1 MGILA
6 WLKPLP
12 DEKLSL
18 LYTAFL
24 RASTTLQDK
33 LAQKV
38 RSTANSSMRKA
49 LGLTLPSQAEE
60 HSSMYVFQRKTTTQD
75 TLPHVLKP

>member
-1 MGILA
+1 MA
-6 WLKPLP
+6 RLKPLP

-18 LYTAFL
+18 PYAAFL
-24 RASTTLQDK
+24 RASTTLQGK
-33 LAQKV
+33 PAQKV
-38 RSTANSSMRKA
+38 RSIANSSMCKA
-49 LGLTLPSQAEE
+49 LGLTLPSLAEE